1 MIGKAILL
9 GEMVSIDEH
18 GSTNNGEPY
27 VNFTLRTWETS
38 KDKKENKVF
47 HTINAYGAYAETIL
61 KHFEVNKSMYIDGMI
76 TSHNNKYSVKINTF
90 RWA

>member
-9 GEMVSIDEH
+9 GEMVSIQEQ
-18 GSTNNGEPY
+18 GNTANGEPF

-47 HTINAYGAYAETIL
+47 HTINAYGAYAETII
-61 KHFEVNKSMYIDGMI
+61 KYFEANKSMYIDGMI
-76 TSHNNKYSVKINTF
+76 TMYKNNYAVKINTF